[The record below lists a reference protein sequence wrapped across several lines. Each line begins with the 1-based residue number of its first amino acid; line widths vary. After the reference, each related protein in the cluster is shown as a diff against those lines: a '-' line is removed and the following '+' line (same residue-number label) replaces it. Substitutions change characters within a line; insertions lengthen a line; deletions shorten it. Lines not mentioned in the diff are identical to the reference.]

1 VKSSGCLVQHTH
13 GVCAPRWR
21 NPRDRRK
28 GSRVAAAA
36 LSEPSEAADNWTMGW
51 ALHVLTTV
59 TADQGQLTDALPPF
73 DRVLAVTQDDPALTD
88 LRLLLQINQAV
99 TLGDLDR
106 YEEAIAVGQV
116 RARLAST
123 NDRASANSSA

>member
-13 GVCAPRWR
+13 GVCATRWR

-28 GSRVAAAA
+28 GS
-36 LSEPSEAADNWTMGW
+36 
-51 ALHVLTTV
+51 
-59 TADQGQLTDALPPF
+59 
-73 DRVLAVTQDDPALTD
+73 RVLAVTQDDPALTD

-106 YEEAIAVGQV
+106 YEEAIAAGQV